1 VKLNQVIFIAFF
13 VFVGGFALDAH
24 GQLVFE
30 ETFDTPSDAGLYARL
45 KHHKYL
51 DVVPDLGTDH
61 SPVLK
66 ATYKSSKIGSE
77 RIVVRYP
84 LNERGMEYTLL
95 FDVKFDKEFQF
106 VKGGKM
112 HGLGP
117 DRPITGGNPMKPT
130 GWSARMMFH
139 KNDEIQTYLYCQNK
153 TGKYGRTLKNP
164 NFKFEKNKFYAIS
177 YHVRVNDNGKQN
189 GFAHIYIDGKPIIQH
204 NEIEYRASDDPST
217 LISQFMFSTFH
228 GGHSPSNAPR
238 DEDGNYK
245 DVYAYYDNLAVWK
258 GQFVKDKPG
267 PIGPTQASQ

>member
-1 VKLNQVIFIAFF
+1 MKLNQVIFIAFF

-95 FDVKFDKEFQF
+95 FDVKFDKESNSSK
-106 VKGGKM
+106 VAKC
-112 HGLGP
+112 
-117 DRPITGGNPMKPT
+117 T
-130 GWSARMMFH
+130 GW
-139 KNDEIQTYLYCQNK
+139 
-153 TGKYGRTLKNP
+153 
-164 NFKFEKNKFYAIS
+164 
-177 YHVRVNDNGKQN
+177 
-189 GFAHIYIDGKPIIQH
+189 
-204 NEIEYRASDDPST
+204 
-217 LISQFMFSTFH
+217 
-228 GGHSPSNAPR
+228 
-238 DEDGNYK
+238 
-245 DVYAYYDNLAVWK
+245 
-258 GQFVKDKPG
+258 
-267 PIGPTQASQ
+267 GPTDRSPGAIP